1 MKIRAVSHGR
11 LPFLTIAASD
21 IGHDIMKKRN
31 FCPMAAAVLTA
42 AVILQP
48 FSTSAGALGQI
59 RSIAKSIISGEPKE
73 VEELRQMEV
82 AQSEEGHQEYY
93 FKQLTEEE
101 QRVYRELLKGIRAR
115 EKEFYL
121 TISDDDSIDRSYHAV
136 LKDHPEIFW
145 VHNRE
150 KIYKT
155 TYSDSDY
162 CVFTPGY
169 TYTDSEIDEIQTAME
184 QSFQEVRAL
193 IPEDA
198 GDYEKVRIVYTY
210 VIDHTQ
216 YQTGEDD
223 QSIAGVFWK
232 KSAVCAGY
240 AGAVQY
246 LLERLDI
253 PCIYVDGSTKGSTEG
268 HAWDIVKIGQ
278 EYYYVDATN
287 GDQPDFL
294 NGDAAQLEEH
304 KTIIYDYLC
313 PFPEEYEKTYT
324 PSEELT
330 VPACT
335 AKDLDFYVLNQGY
348 FEDYSWQDI
357 YDYCK
362 MRLDNG
368 AAVVRFKFGSQEAFS
383 EACQELLDDGVV
395 QNVAQYYMKLHG
407 LGQVEYHYGVMD
419 IFYTIYFIF

>member
-1 MKIRAVSHGR
+1 
-11 LPFLTIAASD
+11 
-21 IGHDIMKKRN
+21 
-31 FCPMAAAVLTA
+31 MAAAVLTA

-48 FSTSAGALGQI
+48 FSASAEALDQI

-169 TYTDSEIDEIQTAME
+169 TYTDGEIDEIQTAME

-362 MRLDNG
+362 MRMDNG

-419 IFYTIYFIF
+419 NFYTIYFIF

>member
-48 FSTSAGALGQI
+48 FSASAGALGQI

-169 TYTDSEIDEIQTAME
+169 TYTDGEIDEIQTAME

-198 GDYEKVRIVYTY
+198 SDYEKVRIVYTY

-419 IFYTIYFIF
+419 NFYTIYFIF

>member
-1 MKIRAVSHGR
+1 
-11 LPFLTIAASD
+11 
-21 IGHDIMKKRN
+21 MKKRN

-59 RSIAKSIISGEPKE
+59 RYIAKSIISGEPKE

-419 IFYTIYFIF
+419 NFYTIYFIF

>member
-31 FCPMAAAVLTA
+31 FCPMVAAVLTA

-48 FSTSAGALGQI
+48 FSVSAGALGQI

-198 GDYEKVRIVYTY
+198 SDYEKVRIVYTY

-419 IFYTIYFIF
+419 NFYTIYFIF

>member
-169 TYTDSEIDEIQTAME
+169 TYTDGEIDEIQTAME

-348 FEDYSWQDI
+348 FEDYSCQDI

-419 IFYTIYFIF
+419 NFYTIYFIF

>member
-31 FCPMAAAVLTA
+31 FCPMVAAVLIA

-48 FSTSAGALGQI
+48 FSASAGALDQI
-59 RSIAKSIISGEPKE
+59 QSIAKSIISGEPKE

-313 PFPEEYEKTYT
+313 PFPEEYERTYT

-362 MRLDNG
+362 MRMDNG
-368 AAVVRFKFGSQEAFS
+368 AAVVRFKFGSQESFS

-419 IFYTIYFIF
+419 NFYTIYFIF

>member
-1 MKIRAVSHGR
+1 
-11 LPFLTIAASD
+11 
-21 IGHDIMKKRN
+21 
-31 FCPMAAAVLTA
+31 MAAAVLAA

-48 FSTSAGALGQI
+48 FSASAGALDQI
-59 RSIAKSIISGEPKE
+59 RSIAKSVISGEPKE

-335 AKDLDFYVLNQGY
+335 AKNLDFYVLNQGY

-419 IFYTIYFIF
+419 NFYTIYFIF

>member
-1 MKIRAVSHGR
+1 
-11 LPFLTIAASD
+11 
-21 IGHDIMKKRN
+21 MKKRN
-31 FCPMAAAVLTA
+31 FCPMAAAVLAA

-48 FSTSAGALGQI
+48 FSASAGALGQI

-335 AKDLDFYVLNQGY
+335 AKNLDFYVLNQGY

-368 AAVVRFKFGSQEAFS
+368 AAVVRFKFGGQEAFS

-419 IFYTIYFIF
+419 NFYTIYFIF

>member
-93 FKQLTEEE
+93 FKQLAEEE

-368 AAVVRFKFGSQEAFS
+368 AAVVRFKFGSQEVFS

-419 IFYTIYFIF
+419 NFYTIYFIF

>member
-59 RSIAKSIISGEPKE
+59 RSIAKSIISGESKE

-169 TYTDSEIDEIQTAME
+169 TYTDGEIDEIQTAME

-419 IFYTIYFIF
+419 NFYTIYFIF

>member
-1 MKIRAVSHGR
+1 
-11 LPFLTIAASD
+11 
-21 IGHDIMKKRN
+21 MKKRN
-31 FCPMAAAVLTA
+31 FCPMAAAVLAAAVLAA

-48 FSTSAGALGQI
+48 FSASAGALDQI
-59 RSIAKSIISGEPKE
+59 RSIAKSVISGEPKE

-368 AAVVRFKFGSQEAFS
+368 AAVVRFKFGGQEAFS

-419 IFYTIYFIF
+419 NFYTIYFIF

>member
-48 FSTSAGALGQI
+48 FSTSAAALGQI

-169 TYTDSEIDEIQTAME
+169 TYTDGEIDEIQTAME

-419 IFYTIYFIF
+419 NFYTIYFIF

>member
-48 FSTSAGALGQI
+48 FSASAGALGQI

-184 QSFQEVRAL
+184 RSFQEVRAL

-419 IFYTIYFIF
+419 NFYTIYFIF

>member
-1 MKIRAVSHGR
+1 
-11 LPFLTIAASD
+11 
-21 IGHDIMKKRN
+21 MKKRN
-31 FCPMAAAVLTA
+31 FCPMAALVLAA

-48 FSTSAGALGQI
+48 FSASAGALDQI
-59 RSIAKSIISGEPKE
+59 RSIAKSVISGEPKE

-294 NGDAAQLEEH
+294 NGDAAQMEEH

-368 AAVVRFKFGSQEAFS
+368 AAVVRFKFGGQEVFS

-419 IFYTIYFIF
+419 NFYTIYFIF

>member
-1 MKIRAVSHGR
+1 
-11 LPFLTIAASD
+11 
-21 IGHDIMKKRN
+21 MKKRN

-48 FSTSAGALGQI
+48 FSASAGALGQI
-59 RSIAKSIISGEPKE
+59 QSIAKSIISGEPKE

-169 TYTDSEIDEIQTAME
+169 TYTDGEIDEIQTAME

-419 IFYTIYFIF
+419 NFYTIYFIF

>member
-1 MKIRAVSHGR
+1 
-11 LPFLTIAASD
+11 
-21 IGHDIMKKRN
+21 
-31 FCPMAAAVLTA
+31 MAAAVLAA

-48 FSTSAGALGQI
+48 FSASAGALDQI
-59 RSIAKSIISGEPKE
+59 RSIAKSVISGEPKE

-198 GDYEKVRIVYTY
+198 GDYEKIRIVYTY

-368 AAVVRFKFGSQEAFS
+368 AAVVRFKFGGQEAFS

-419 IFYTIYFIF
+419 NFYTIYFIF

>member
-1 MKIRAVSHGR
+1 
-11 LPFLTIAASD
+11 
-21 IGHDIMKKRN
+21 
-31 FCPMAAAVLTA
+31 MAAAVLTA

-48 FSTSAGALGQI
+48 FSASAGALGQI

-294 NGDAAQLEEH
+294 NGDAAQMEEH

-335 AKDLDFYVLNQGY
+335 AKNLDFYVLNQGY

-419 IFYTIYFIF
+419 NFYTIYFIF

>member
-1 MKIRAVSHGR
+1 
-11 LPFLTIAASD
+11 
-21 IGHDIMKKRN
+21 MKKRN

-395 QNVAQYYMKLHG
+395 QNVAQYYMKLYG

-419 IFYTIYFIF
+419 NFYTIYFIF

>member
-1 MKIRAVSHGR
+1 
-11 LPFLTIAASD
+11 
-21 IGHDIMKKRN
+21 MKKRN

-48 FSTSAGALGQI
+48 FSASAEALDQI
-59 RSIAKSIISGEPKE
+59 RSIAKSIISGETKE

-169 TYTDSEIDEIQTAME
+169 TYTDGEIDEIQTAME

-362 MRLDNG
+362 MRMDNG

-419 IFYTIYFIF
+419 NFYTIYFIF

>member
-1 MKIRAVSHGR
+1 
-11 LPFLTIAASD
+11 
-21 IGHDIMKKRN
+21 
-31 FCPMAAAVLTA
+31 MAAAVLTA

-48 FSTSAGALGQI
+48 FSASAGALGQI

-362 MRLDNG
+362 MRMDNG

-395 QNVAQYYMKLHG
+395 QNVEQYYMKLHG

-419 IFYTIYFIF
+419 NFYTIYFIF

>member
-1 MKIRAVSHGR
+1 
-11 LPFLTIAASD
+11 
-21 IGHDIMKKRN
+21 MKKRN

-48 FSTSAGALGQI
+48 FSASAEALDQI

-121 TISDDDSIDRSYHAV
+121 TISDDDIIDRSYHAV
-136 LKDHPEIFW
+136 LKDHPGIFW

-169 TYTDSEIDEIQTAME
+169 TYTDGEIDEIQTAME

-210 VIDHTQ
+210 VIDHAQ

-362 MRLDNG
+362 MRMDNG
-368 AAVVRFKFGSQEAFS
+368 AAVVRFKFGSREAFS

-419 IFYTIYFIF
+419 NFYTIYFIF

>member
-1 MKIRAVSHGR
+1 
-11 LPFLTIAASD
+11 
-21 IGHDIMKKRN
+21 MKKRN
-31 FCPMAAAVLTA
+31 FCPMTAAVLTA

-419 IFYTIYFIF
+419 NFYTIYFIF

>member
-169 TYTDSEIDEIQTAME
+169 TYTDGEIDEIQTAME

-198 GDYEKVRIVYTY
+198 SDYEKVRIVYTY

-407 LGQVEYHYGVMD
+407 LGQLEYHYGVMD
-419 IFYTIYFIF
+419 NFYTIYFIF

>member
-48 FSTSAGALGQI
+48 FSASAEALDQI

-210 VIDHTQ
+210 VIDHAQ

-419 IFYTIYFIF
+419 NFYTIYFIF